1 MKFKCYGFRTP
12 EESKLE
18 KENREIAKEA
28 ALEGIVLLKNDD
40 DVLPLKNKKIALY
53 GNGAKMTIKGGTG
66 SGDVRE
72 RYSVN
77 IYDGLKN
84 NGFEIISNKW
94 IDTFDKDY
102 DEKKRKFT
110 ENIEKNI
117 QKYNIFQTMQMFI
130 YIGEQHLE
138 YPTATKIE
146 EDDFV
151 DTDTCVYVLSRQAGE
166 GKDRELKKGD
176 YYLTDI
182 ERYNIHKCSKRYKNF
197 VLVINSGS
205 IIDLSFIE
213 EEKDINAIVYLSLA
227 GEETGNAL
235 AEILSGKVSPS
246 GKLADTWGKK
256 YEDYPSYDTFS
267 NLRKDSSEDNY
278 KEGIFVGYRYFNKKN
293 IKPLYPFGYGLS
305 YTDFEITYLD
315 EKVENTK
322 VNLKFSVKNVG
333 AKYSGKEVV
342 EVYVSKPEN
351 KLSVEKYALANF
363 EKTPLLKPGE
373 ECILETSFDL
383 KDFAIFDEIKGEYVL
398 ENGTFAVLFSNS
410 SENLNPILNLRVEKD
425 LVIRSVK
432 PVGKATKKFEDL
444 TFEIENK
451 TVENVKTVTISGL
464 IKENENEEK
473 DFSKVF
479 NILNKLSNK
488 ELIELVSGGGYGGK
502 YYNRAMGAAGRTT
515 SDLLKKGIPNI
526 CLSDGPAGINVIQ
539 KVAYTKRGGTRYI
552 DELPKDWQW
561 GWLKKYGKLFIS
573 NSKKLI
579 RVYNY
584 ATAFPCETLLAQ
596 TFNKDLVY
604 KVGNAVGREML
615 KFGVSFWLAPG
626 VNIHR
631 NPLCGRNFEYYS
643 EDPIL
648 TSEICS
654 SLVRGVQESGGVG
667 VTIKHFC
674 CNNEENYRTTVSA
687 NVNERAL
694 REIYLK
700 PFELIIKKSHPLAL
714 MSSYNRVNGNY
725 VVNSYEL
732 LTEYLRDE
740 LKYDGLIMSDWNA
753 TYNCSHYLA
762 LKAGNNLI
770 MPGDKKVR
778 KELLNDLKAG
788 KLTRKDLLNNAKYVL
803 DAVLNSEI
811 NKEF

>member
-1 MKFKCYGFRTP
+1 MKFKCYGYRTP
-12 EESKLE
+12 EESELE
-18 KENREIAKEA
+18 KVNRAIAKEA
-28 ALEGIVLLKNDD
+28 ALEGIVLLKNDN
-40 DVLPLKNKKIALY
+40 DVLPLKDKKIALY
-53 GNGAKMTIKGGTG
+53 GNGAKMTIKGGSG

-77 IYDGLKN
+77 IFDGLKN
-84 NGFEIISNKW
+84 NDFEILSTKW
-94 IDTFDKDY
+94 INSFDDDY
-102 DEKKRKFT
+102 NEKKRKFT
-110 ENIEKNI
+110 ENIEENI
-117 QKYNIFQTMQMFI
+117 KKFNVFQTMQMFI

-146 EDDFV
+146 KEDLV
-151 DTDTCVYVLSRQAGE
+151 DCDTCVYVLSRQAGE

-182 ERYNIHKCSKRYKNF
+182 ERYNIHECASHYKNF
-197 VLVINSGS
+197 VLIINAGS

-213 EEKDINAIVYLSLA
+213 EEKDIDAIVYLSLA

-235 AEILSGKVSPS
+235 GEILSGKVSPS

-256 YEDYPSYDTFS
+256 YEDYPTHETFS
-267 NLRKDSSEDNY
+267 YLRKDSSEDNY
-278 KEGIFVGYRYFNKKN
+278 KEGIFVGYRYFNKMN

-305 YTDFEITYLD
+305 YTNFDIEYLS
-315 EKVENTK
+315 EKIENSK
-322 VNLKFSVKNVG
+322 INLKFKVKNIG
-333 AKYSGKEVV
+333 TKYSGKEVV
-342 EVYVSKPEN
+342 ELYLSKPEN
-351 KLSVEKYALANF
+351 KLTVEKYALATF
-363 EKTPLLKPGE
+363 EKTPLLNPGE
-373 ECILETSFDL
+373 ECVLETSFDL
-383 KDFAIFDEIKGEYVL
+383 KDFGVFDEERSEYLL
-398 ENGTFAVLFSNS
+398 EKGTFAVFFSNS
-410 SENLNPILNLRVEKD
+410 SENLKAILNLKLEKD
-425 LVIRSVK
+425 FVLKTVK
-432 PVGKATKKFEDL
+432 NVGKANKKFEDL
-444 TFEIENK
+444 SVKTDRENF
-451 TVENVKTVTISGL
+451 ENVKTIT
-464 IKENENEEK
+464 IKELSKDIENEKK
-473 DFSKVF
+473 DFSKVLKIF
-479 NILNKLSNK
+479 NKLSDK
-488 ELIELVSGGGYGGK
+488 ELIKLVIGGGYGGK

-539 KVAYTKRGGTRYI
+539 KVAYTKNGGMRYI

-561 GWLKKYGKLFIS
+561 GWLKKYGKFFITK
-573 NSKKLI
+573 SKKVTK
-579 RVYNY
+579 VYNY

-604 KVGNAVGREML
+604 KVGNAVGKEML

-626 VNIHR
+626 VNVHR

-643 EDPIL
+643 EDPVL
-648 TSEICS
+648 TSEIAS

-687 NVNERAL
+687 NVSERAL

-700 PFELIIKKSHPLAL
+700 TFELIIKKSHPLAL
-714 MSSYNRVNGNY
+714 MSSYNRVNGEY
-725 VVNSYEL
+725 VVNSKTL
-732 LTEYLRDE
+732 LTEYLRNE
-740 LKYDGLIMSDWNA
+740 LNYNGLIISDWNA
-753 TYNCSHYLA
+753 TYSCSHYLA

-770 MPGDKKVR
+770 MPGDKKVK
-778 KELLNDLKAG
+778 KELLKDLKTG
-788 KLTRKDLLNNAKYVL
+788 KLTRQDLLNNAKYVL